1 MQSSGA
7 DLTQCQALNL
17 TLWFFLSHSY
27 FVFPCHSSHSTFNH
41 SWTILQVKCWD
52 LSTLDCSWTMPSLG
66 GFVYSLAFSP
76 VDTGCLAIGVGDSM
90 IRVWNTLSMNNIYDV
105 KTFWQSI
112 KSKVTAVSM
121 LLNHVCSCLFS
132 SSCPFFSL
140 KTISLS
146 LSGRCFSQLKI
157 CKAQLF
163 LLQLIL
169 FVAANFQTFLQPWL
183 LALDVVKV
191 SWSPAGFYITFLLF
205 FSFLSLPSFL
215 LALLASL
222 TGTKPNTKPS
232 GRVWPVS
239 GQRLLPSKVAGSI
252 KTW

>member
-1 MQSSGA
+1 MNLSLRCFLVFFTFCLLQAAYYLLFWSQEKATVIKYSNFVHSISVFQWLGPVCDMQSSGA
-7 DLTQCQALNL
+7 DHTQCQALNL

-112 KSKVTAVSM
+112 KSKVTAVSV
-121 LLNHVCSCLFS
+121 LLNHFCSCLFS
-132 SSCPFFSL
+132 SSWSIFLFENSFTLRKVFF
-140 KTISLS
+140 
-146 LSGRCFSQLKI
+146 
-157 CKAQLF
+157 
-163 LLQLIL
+163 
-169 FVAANFQTFLQPWL
+169 P
-183 LALDVVKV
+183 
-191 SWSPAGFYITFLLF
+191 
-205 FSFLSLPSFL
+205 
-215 LALLASL
+215 
-222 TGTKPNTKPS
+222 TKN
-232 GRVWPVS
+232 V
-239 GQRLLPSKVAGSI
+239 
-252 KTW
+252 